1 MKGILKTDHHSNT
14 LSTTRSKRYN
24 WFILIG
30 KALDKKILQRLYKRL
45 QIQNMKHKIINKIR
59 A

>member
-1 MKGILKTDHHSNT
+1 MGMKGILKTDHHSKT

-30 KALDKKILQRLYKRL
+30 KALDKKILQRLQKEIIETQDYK
-45 QIQNMKHKIINKIR
+45 
-59 A
+59 